1 MDRSFCHSFTSDV
14 SWSLMRCKTLD
25 GCWLRCLFVGSL
37 LGNSGMKHNKMDGYS
52 VYEFPFFSRSF
63 FFNEVY
69 FVQFICLFICW
80 GMYEVKSSMLGR
92 MFGIPFGT
100 VAFCGF
106 KLSTMA
112 VAPERNSVTREWL
125 IRLQNFQGLMGCLG
139 FVCHVAWCL

>member
-1 MDRSFCHSFTSDV
+1 M
-14 SWSLMRCKTLD
+14 
-25 GCWLRCLFVGSL
+25 
-37 LGNSGMKHNKMDGYS
+37 
-52 VYEFPFFSRSF
+52 
-63 FFNEVY
+63 
-69 FVQFICLFICW
+69 
-80 GMYEVKSSMLGR
+80 KSSMLGR